1 MQVSTNQDPDYLQY
15 LIFLSRYTFQPVA
28 VTVLLTHFL
37 LAAKPSM
44 SQFTA
49 DQPLTSSVR
58 PATNALITIRIVKS
72 FPYSNVKNYIM
83 NSVNLKELTPTQL
96 LDQVKQIIAT
106 TASLR
111 PYRNVEYETLKVY
124 THAHGTKSMN
134 LVINFENDERDILC
148 CRDSDNVVMPDTL
161 LWDLGVENE
170 TELSVFN
177 YKAYKEYKS
186 NPEKKW

>member
-1 MQVSTNQDPDYLQY
+1 
-15 LIFLSRYTFQPVA
+15 
-28 VTVLLTHFL
+28 
-37 LAAKPSM
+37 M

-124 THAHGTKSMN
+124 THAQGTKSMN